1 MLILMTCFFIQH
13 NNEQTVFS
21 HMEIDPKTLTIS
33 VMWSKIFKKKHK
45 QFITV
50 ILNCIHNQTKFRSV
64 FKNYNIKYK
73 NITTKSY
80 KKMTV

>member
-33 VMWSKIFKKKHK
+33 VCDLKYLKKSISNLSQLFLTAYIIK
-45 QFITV
+45 QN
-50 ILNCIHNQTKFRSV
+50 LEV
-64 FKNYNIKYK
+64 FLK
-73 NITTKSY
+73 TTI
-80 KKMTV
+80 